1 MPVFLS
7 IVNMVGP
14 NLRTMALMTT
24 NCPESSEKTRDHSK
38 TNGEDVSLQISL
50 CFDMESFLPAKAL
63 KNLGRQWIDAQQQRM
78 YCKPRYVST
87 TDSCPLA
94 ACCCIL

>member
-14 NLRTMALMTT
+14 NPRTMALMTT

-38 TNGEDVSLQISL
+38 INGEDVSLHAHLLLLLHGGLS
-50 CFDMESFLPAKAL
+50 A
-63 KNLGRQWIDAQQQRM
+63 
-78 YCKPRYVST
+78 
-87 TDSCPLA
+87 
-94 ACCCIL
+94 